1 MKFLLSVIAGMLV
14 LAFFL
19 FWKVKPSDWIQVET
33 NSPQVQ
39 KCVRMAGT
47 TLQKSSASSRMM
59 KGKKQPLYPTAF
71 WDQNKQAPVQVLV
84 SINEESQAPHT
95 KTPR

>member
-47 TLQKSSASSRMM
+47 TLQIKRII
-59 KGKKQPLYPTAF
+59 KDDEGKETAVIS
-71 WDQNKQAPVQVLV
+71 NGILGPK
-84 SINEESQAPHT
+84 
-95 KTPR
+95 

>member
-39 KCVRMAGT
+39 KSVRMAGT
-47 TLQKSSASSRMM
+47 TLQIKRII
-59 KGKKQPLYPTAF
+59 KDDEGKETAVIS
-71 WDQNKQAPVQVLV
+71 NGILGPK
-84 SINEESQAPHT
+84 
-95 KTPR
+95 